1 MRLLEPEQNPFT
13 MTDYAHFHGNRLN
26 LVIHA
31 LTVPVFVVSTLALV
45 GNLIAGGWRGAMAL
59 AGGPVLSLALQ
70 RIGHGR
76 EVHPPLPF
84 QGPGDFRE
92 RIFAE
97 QFLGFPLFVRS
108 GEGKRAWVRAGREP

>member
-1 MRLLEPEQNPFT
+1 MRLPEPEQNPFT

-31 LTVPVFVVSTLALV
+31 LMVPILVVSTLALV

-70 RIGHGR
+70 RLRHGR
-76 EVHPPLPF
+76 DVQPPLPV
-84 QGPGDFRE
+84 QGPGDCRE
-92 RIFAE
+92 RISAE
-97 QFLGFPLFVRS
+97 QILR
-108 GEGKRAWVRAGREP
+108 